1 MKQKSFDLHKL
12 YKEETDWESKST
24 ANLNYFSSSEQN
36 SSPKGRGSSR
46 WSITPRPRPLVKVCS
61 QVPSWISEPLGFGY
75 SYQTPPLSPAFLSLL
90 SLSLFFKGRVFHSHA
105 ISDSCCV
112 GRRLGSFKFPDLQIM
127 RNSVW
132 DTTSKVFHLYWDL
145 IEMTKFEPEYCNGM
159 DIFNVLGVCKNIL
172 HVGVNVIYD
181 LSGD

>member
-90 SLSLFFKGRVFHSHA
+90 SLSFLKE
-105 ISDSCCV
+105 
-112 GRRLGSFKFPDLQIM
+112 GSFIVMLYQTPVVWEEGLAPSSFQIYK
-127 RNSVW
+127 SW
-132 DTTSKVFHLYWDL
+132 GIL
-145 IEMTKFEPEYCNGM
+145 FEIPHPRCFICTETWLRWQSLNLSIVMGW
-159 DIFNVLGVCKNIL
+159 IF
-172 HVGVNVIYD
+172 
-181 LSGD
+181 STF